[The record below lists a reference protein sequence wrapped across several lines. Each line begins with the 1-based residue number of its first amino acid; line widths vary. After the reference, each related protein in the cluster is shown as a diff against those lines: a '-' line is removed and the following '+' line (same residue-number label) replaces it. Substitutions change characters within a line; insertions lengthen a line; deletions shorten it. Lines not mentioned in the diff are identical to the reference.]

1 MQSWVC
7 NLLRLDCFHF
17 IEFSGDSSDCCIYQV
32 SFFLFLRVAFHGMD
46 TTVCLTTEGHLEC
59 SEFGTLM
66 NKMLRSLTYQ
76 FLQECTFSFSGPRNE
91 QIVGTQL
98 PVHMAVACLVF
109 KEIAKYTAY
118 APVTI
123 VKTIAVIICIVK
135 SCKRLVENTLK
146 ALNNP

>member
-109 KEIAKYTAY
+109 KEIAKRFSR
-118 APVTI
+118 
-123 VKTIAVIICIVK
+123 KAV
-135 SCKRLVENTLK
+135 SRTS
-146 ALNNP
+146 ALMKMFCRIKLF